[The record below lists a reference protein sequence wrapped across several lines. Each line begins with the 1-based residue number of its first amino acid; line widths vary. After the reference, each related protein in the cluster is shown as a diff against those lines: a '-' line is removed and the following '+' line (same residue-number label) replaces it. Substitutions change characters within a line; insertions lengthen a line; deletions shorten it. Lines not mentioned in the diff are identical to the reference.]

1 MSGMRMAGQRLVLGG
16 VLGATGAFGADAIA
30 HDEMDRVAQDYK
42 DFAGLYG
49 RAPETVRQAYA
60 EVFGKGEMSN
70 MDRLVA
76 TGILSGSIPAAKG
89 DGPLKV
95 DTKAGGKAIE
105 LAGKIREANPELS
118 EALAAVAK
126 QEMGLFVK
134 EALMRERGMDASS
147 ADVVAA
153 AEQGAGVSAIPPIL
167 GGLALGSLG
176 AVAPGLVPK
185 RFGGRS

>member
-1 MSGMRMAGQRLVLGG
+1 MSGMRLAGQRLIFGGALGT
-16 VLGATGAFGADAIA
+16 AGAFGADAVA

-42 DFAGLYG
+42 EFAELYG
-49 RAPETVRQAYA
+49 RTPEIVRQAYA
-60 EVFGKGEMSN
+60 EVFGGSGMSN

-76 TGILSGSIPAAKG
+76 TGILGGSIPPAKG
-89 DGPLKV
+89 EGPLKV
-95 DTKAGGKAIE
+95 DNKAGGKAIE
-105 LAGKIREANPELS
+105 LAGKIREANPALGD
-118 EALAAVAK
+118 ALAAVAN
-126 QEMGLFVK
+126 QEFKLFAK
-134 EALMRERGMDASS
+134 EALMRERGMDVGS

-176 AVAPGLVPK
+176 AAVPNLVPR